1 MAYYSSY
8 YSWAAKLWK
17 SVPTNDSREY
27 ESVKLKLTSLNS
39 GPQGTF
45 DSCRR
50 ASSPI

>member
-27 ESVKLKLTSLNS
+27 ESL
-39 GPQGTF
+39 
-45 DSCRR
+45 
-50 ASSPI
+50 SS